1 MVLMCGSFHCLPL
14 SPSWGIIN
22 EPAILYVI
30 MYYSELH
37 WVVGQDKIAQ
47 CNLNEM
53 MFAQWTA
60 DSFNTSFSSAL

>member
-1 MVLMCGSFHCLPL
+1 MKRKKNIVVHYGTNVWEFSLFTP

-22 EPAILYVI
+22 EPTILYVI

-53 MFAQWTA
+53 MFAQ
-60 DSFNTSFSSAL
+60 

>member
-1 MVLMCGSFHCLPL
+1 MVLICGSFHCLPL

-22 EPAILYVI
+22 EPTILYVI

-53 MFAQWTA
+53 MFAQ
-60 DSFNTSFSSAL
+60 